1 MKNHD
6 VAVYGS
12 YLEDESKLLQSASG
26 GAATALSEF
35 MLAEG
40 GYVAGVA
47 YSKDFYNAEY
57 IIK

>member
-1 MKNHD
+1 M
-6 VAVYGS
+6 AVYGS